1 MKINNECPSPL
12 STELDLGF
20 THRDMNGFII
30 KWEFRI
36 LQMKMWDKQNKIKR
50 RNLFYI
56 VLLICSLVF
65 LKLITFSVLFYL
77 FIFFF
82 RSFLFYFFKYKFIDF
97 NLRLIT
103 LQYFIGFAIHW
114 HESAT
119 GVHVF
124 PILNPPPASLLIP
137 SLWVIPVQQPR
148 ASCIIHWTW
157 TGDLFHIW

>member
-20 THRDMNGFII
+20 THRDMNCFII

-36 LQMKMWDKQNKIKR
+36 LQMKLWEKQNKIKR

-82 RSFLFYFFKYKFIDF
+82 RSFLFYFFKYEFIDF
-97 NLRLIT
+97 NSRLIT
-103 LQYFIGFAIHW
+103 LQYCIGFAIHW
-114 HESAT
+114 HKSAT
-119 GVHVF
+119 DVHVF
-124 PILNPPPASLLIP
+124 PILNPPSTSLLIP
-137 SLWVIPVQQPR
+137 SLWVIPVHQPR
-148 ASCIIHWTW
+148 ASCIIHWPW